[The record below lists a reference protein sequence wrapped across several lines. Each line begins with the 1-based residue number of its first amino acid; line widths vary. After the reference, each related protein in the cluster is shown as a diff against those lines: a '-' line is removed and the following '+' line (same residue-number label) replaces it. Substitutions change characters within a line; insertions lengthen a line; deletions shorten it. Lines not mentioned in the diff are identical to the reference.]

1 MTLTSKIMWQALD
14 LNSSVWNLNQI
25 RYRFS
30 LNFHNFDLFP
40 YIFYSINFFLNGQRI
55 LQMSYCSPHRDTLA
69 FRIGEN
75 PHLGP
80 KPVNTR
86 PKARQCGEVKPAQFK
101 DRTSDRRLLA

>member
-1 MTLTSKIMWQALD
+1 MWTLCL
-14 LNSSVWNLNQI
+14 
-25 RYRFS
+25 FS
-30 LNFHNFDLFP
+30 
-40 YIFYSINFFLNGQRI
+40 FFLNGQRI
-55 LQMSYCSPHRDTLA
+55 LQMGYWRNSPHRDTLA
-69 FRIGEN
+69 FRTGEN